1 MLILQLLDLLDLR
14 YQLVLFNLSIYENTS
29 YKTNP
34 PLIKGN
40 LQPNYSLFLKEA
52 QYNALNCT
60 LWHMYDFYLYLYTH
74 LQKVQM
80 NRKVHLFLVQ
90 EAVKSGAQG

>member
-1 MLILQLLDLLDLR
+1 MRNHI
-14 YQLVLFNLSIYENTS
+14 
-29 YKTNP
+29 P

>member
-1 MLILQLLDLLDLR
+1 MQTRAGFYIPGGGH
-14 YQLVLFNLSIYENTS
+14 EEPHP
-29 YKTNP
+29 P